1 MFLNSNVD
9 AILFVLTIFVSYNTF
24 ANVNQQKEIK
34 KLKKTDE
41 INARI
46 NVRNSVWRI
55 EAPKILKIGELN
67 ANSIKDLSEQQ
78 QLLNRYLGE
87 VLNVSNLIPSKE
99 LGIEAIDIIEDLRQR
114 VKWHAEIEEA
124 QKIDED
130 NYYKGD

>member
-1 MFLNSNVD
+1 MFLNSNTD

-24 ANVNQQKEIK
+24 ANINQQKEIK

-87 VLNVSNLIPSKE
+87 VLNVSNLIPNKE

-114 VKWHAEIEEA
+114 VKWHAEIEA